1 MARFALD
8 EAAWSGPWRL
18 RSTGEKALLSLG
30 LLTVAATSRSLW
42 VSVVVLA
49 VAVSTAL
56 FAARVPK
63 RTYALAVVGPMTFVA
78 VGAIPIALTFG
89 GQPTDV
95 DVLASLGP
103 VSLTSTGLYAAAAVA
118 VRSAAAMAAMTLL
131 AATTPMVDLL
141 AGLRR
146 LRVPEVLVDI
156 AGLVYRMLFT
166 LMDSVLAVR
175 EAQAARLGF
184 VDGRTARR
192 SMGLMAGSVL
202 GRAWQRSRRLEE
214 GLRGRGYAGSLRTL
228 PRETVVS
235 VPFMAVSGL
244 IVTALAATSILFALR
259 GVA

>member
-1 MARFALD
+1 MPYSLPIARQALIVLMAVLCLAGCSAAPAFAQ
-8 EAAWSGPWRL
+8 E
-18 RSTGEKALLSLG
+18 
-30 LLTVAATSRSLW
+30 
-42 VSVVVLA
+42 
-49 VAVSTAL
+49 
-56 FAARVPK
+56 

-89 GQPTDV
+89 GQPT

>member
-8 EAAWSGPWRL
+8 EAAWSGPWRQ

-30 LLTVAATSRSLW
+30 LLAVAATSRSLW
-42 VSVVVLA
+42 VSALVLA
-49 VAVSTAL
+49 VAVATAL
-56 FAARVPK
+56 FAARVPR
-63 RTYALAVVGPMTFVA
+63 RTYALAVLAPMTFV
-78 VGAIPIALTFG
+78 VIGAIPIALTFG
-89 GQPTDV
+89 GSATGALV
-95 DVLASLGP
+95 ALGP
-103 VSLTSTGLYAAAAVA
+103 VAVTSAGLYAAAVVA
-118 VRSAAAMAAMTLL
+118 LRSAAAMAAMTLL

-141 AGLRR
+141 EGLRR

-166 LMDSVLAVR
+166 LIDSVLAVR

-184 VDGRTARR
+184 IDGRSARR

-235 VPFMAVSGL
+235 APFVATSAVL
-244 IVTALAATSILFALR
+244 VLALAVVSVLGAIGGIA
-259 GVA
+259 

>member
-42 VSVVVLA
+42 VSLVVLA

-95 DVLASLGP
+95 LASLGP
-103 VSLTSTGLYAAAAVA
+103 VSLTSTGLYAAEAVA
-118 VRSAAAMAAMTLL
+118 VPL
-131 AATTPMVDLL
+131 
-141 AGLRR
+141 
-146 LRVPEVLVDI
+146 PEVLVDI

>member
-8 EAAWSGPWRL
+8 EAAWSGPWRQ

-30 LLTVAATSRSLW
+30 LLAVAATSRSLW
-42 VSVVVLA
+42 VSALVLV
-49 VAVSTAL
+49 VAVTAAL
-56 FAARVPK
+56 IAARVPG
-63 RTYALAVVGPMTFVA
+63 RTYALAVLAPMTFVA
-78 VGAIPIALTFG
+78 IGAIPIALTFG
-89 GQPTDV
+89 GSPTDALV
-95 DVLASLGP
+95 SLGP
-103 VSLTSTGLYAAAAVA
+103 VTVTPAGLYAAAVVA
-118 VRSAAAMAAMTLL
+118 LRSAAAMAAMTLL

-146 LRVPEVLVDI
+146 LRVPEVLIDI

-235 VPFMAVSGL
+235 VPFVATSAVL
-244 IVTALAATSILFALR
+244 VAALAGASVLGAIR
-259 GVA
+259 GIA

>member
-42 VSVVVLA
+42 VSLVVLA

-78 VGAIPIALTFG
+78 VGAIPMALTFG
-89 GQPTDV
+89 GQPT

>member
-8 EAAWSGPWRL
+8 EAAWSGPWRV

-42 VSVVVLA
+42 VSLVVLA

-89 GQPTDV
+89 GRPTDV

>member
-42 VSVVVLA
+42 VSLVVLA

-89 GQPTDV
+89 GRPTDV

>member
-42 VSVVVLA
+42 VSLVVLA

-89 GQPTDV
+89 GRPADV

>member
-1 MARFALD
+1 LARFALD

-42 VSVVVLA
+42 VSLVVLA

-89 GQPTDV
+89 GRPTDV

-244 IVTALAATSILFALR
+244 IVTALAATSILFVLR

>member
-1 MARFALD
+1 LARFALD

-42 VSVVVLA
+42 VSLVVLA

-89 GQPTDV
+89 GRPTDV

>member
-8 EAAWSGPWRL
+8 EAAWSGPWRQ
-18 RSTGEKALLSLG
+18 RSTAEKAVLSMG
-30 LLTVAATSRSLW
+30 LLGVAATSRSMW
-42 VSVVVLA
+42 VSLLVLGAA
-49 VAVSTAL
+49 VGCAL
-56 FAARVPK
+56 LAARVPL
-63 RTYALAVVGPMTFVA
+63 RTYAVA
-78 VGAIPIALTFG
+78 VLAPASFVVLGAIPIALTFG
-89 GQPTDV
+89 GSPTGL
-95 DVLASLGP
+95 LAQLGP
-103 VSLTSTGLYAAAAVA
+103 VAVTADGLMSAGQVALRST
-118 VRSAAAMAAMTLL
+118 AAMAAMTLL

-141 AGLRR
+141 GGLRR
-146 LRVPEVLVDI
+146 LRVPEALVDI

-192 SMGLMAGSVL
+192 SMGLMGGSIL

-228 PRETVVS
+228 PRETTVS
-235 VPFMAVSGL
+235 IPF
-244 IVTALAATSILFALR
+244 VTASGVLVVTLAATSVLFTLR